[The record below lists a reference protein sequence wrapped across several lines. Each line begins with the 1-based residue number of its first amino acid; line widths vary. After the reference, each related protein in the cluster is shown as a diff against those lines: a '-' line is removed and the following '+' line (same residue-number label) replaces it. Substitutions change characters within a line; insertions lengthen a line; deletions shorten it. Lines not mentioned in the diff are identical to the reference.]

1 MGPPPTCGSAGTVCV
16 RVALLPL
23 LLKAQREAART
34 APHLPHIQR
43 LAQRLQD
50 ARRGAEPHKGGRGLG
65 KGAGLR
71 VAGSEKGGGAAQRR
85 AGPQKGGGATQRWAG
100 PHRGR
105 RGF

>member
-50 ARRGAEPHKGGRGLG
+50 ARRGAEPQKGGRGLG
-65 KGAGLR
+65 KGAESHKGGRSLGKGAGLNGMQGAEPHKSGPR
-71 VAGSEKGGGAAQRR
+71 KGGGA
-85 AGPQKGGGATQRWAG
+85 
-100 PHRGR
+100 
-105 RGF
+105 

>member
-50 ARRGAEPHKGGRGLG
+50 ARRGAEPQKGGRGLG
-65 KGAGLR
+65 KGRGLKGR
-71 VAGSEKGGGAAQRR
+71 SILRGRALTEGSGHNRGGA
-85 AGPQKGGGATQRWAG
+85 
-100 PHRGR
+100 
-105 RGF
+105 